1 MLKKILEQFRR
12 HGASGTVKNTIYHYL
27 TRERKVRFGDLN
39 KDKTFY
45 IIRSINHKSRFYVG
59 PVNNLFAN
67 YFYVISHLQY
77 AKNNGWIP
85 VVDQLNYPVYNS
97 VSCSINGSNNAW
109 EYFWKQPSD
118 YTLEEVYNSYNVVL
132 SKQNWFSEYD
142 MGYEKNNYLDKD
154 IITFYANLSEKIQ
167 LNEEVKKI
175 LTIKCESFFPDN
187 GKILGV
193 NYRFG
198 GHSLNHYDAAYG
210 HPIQPDI
217 KLLTEL
223 VLNVMQDKGFK
234 YVFLASDTTEGI
246 EYFKNILQDKLL
258 YVKRNRLSEQ
268 FDRSSTK
275 QYLKNMDLYTHT
287 LEYIYEMEILSRCN
301 GLIGSIN
308 SGFRYAIIKNNN
320 KFEYLNVLDYG
331 LIK

>member
-12 HGASGTVKNTIYHYL
+12 HGVSGTVKNTIYHYL
-27 TRERKVRFGDLN
+27 TRERKVRFGNLN

-45 IIRSINHKSRFYVG
+45 IIRSINHKSQFYVG

-67 YFYVISHLQY
+67 YFYVSHLQY

-97 VSCSINGSNNAW
+97 VSYPINGSHNAW

-118 YTLEEVYNSYNVVL
+118 YTLEEVYNSYNVIL

-167 LNEEVKKI
+167 LNKEVEKI
-175 LTIKCESFFPDN
+175 LAIKCKSFFPDN
-187 GKILGV
+187 SRILGV

-198 GHSLNHYDAAYG
+198 GHSLNHYDAAHG

-217 KLLTEL
+217 KLLIEL
-223 VLNVMQDKGFK
+223 VLNVMQERDFK
-234 YVFLASDTTEGI
+234 YVFLASDTIEGI

-268 FDRSSTK
+268 LDKSRTK
-275 QYLKNMDLYTHT
+275 QCLKNIDLYTHT
-287 LEYIYEMEILSRCN
+287 LEYIYEMEILSRCH
-301 GLIGSIN
+301 GLLGSIN